1 MEAFSWSTKSTA
13 LAAAFGACGFPIRTN
28 VTEIIELRP
37 AFKLRFFIAAQSQ
50 WLARER
56 NPLRE
61 AHLTGELVKADPLH
75 PFLQALRAA
84 HNYAVLLG
92 VQKTGTRVR
101 LAQVPDAQAWHYA
114 PGEED
119 ARLRLMPGPRT
130 NDLPLAAACGVVGIP
145 VVDIEGEQGRRL
157 YRLAARG
164 LRSIELP
171 QPEWETL
178 HLIRRQQPGKPAL
191 ALEQSE
197 PQHPLCAAYQAAH
210 DFVKLTK
217 HLKHRHPRA
226 VILRAPGSHRRALVM
241 EHASDRVLDKVRRH
255 FGVAE

>member
-28 VTEIIELRP
+28 ATEILELRQ
-37 AFKLRFFIAAQSQ
+37 AFKLRFFIGAQSQ
-50 WLARER
+50 WLALER
-56 NPLRE
+56 DPLRE
-61 AHLTGELVKADPLH
+61 AHLTGELLKADPLH

-84 HNYAVLLG
+84 RNYDVLLD
-92 VQKTGTRVR
+92 VQKTGSRVR
-101 LAQVPDAQAWHYA
+101 LTPAAQGAWHYE

-178 HLIRRQQPGKPAL
+178 HLIRRQMPGKPAL

-197 PQHPLCAAYQAAH
+197 PQHPLCLAYQGAYSYAALLAH
-210 DFVKLTK
+210 CKRLARNVLIKDP
-217 HLKHRHPRA
+217 HSR
-226 VILRAPGSHRRALVM
+226 RRALIP
-241 EHASDRVLDKVRRH
+241 ENPSADLLEDVRRH
-255 FGVAE
+255 FKIPG